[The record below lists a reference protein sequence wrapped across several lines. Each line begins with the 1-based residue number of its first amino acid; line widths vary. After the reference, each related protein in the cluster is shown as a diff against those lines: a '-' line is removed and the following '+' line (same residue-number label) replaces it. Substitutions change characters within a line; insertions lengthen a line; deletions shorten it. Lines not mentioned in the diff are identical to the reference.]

1 VNRTALAGRV
11 GWLAILAILALAYMN
26 ALHAPFVYDDRIEVV
41 GNATIRDLTEWRAI
55 AHYNVSR
62 LLLIWTYAWNFHLW
76 GLDPFGYHVVSLAIQ
91 GLAAGAAIHMTYA
104 VGRLGKHPAPMTV
117 ALGVVAVW
125 SVHPMAVEAVTY
137 ITGRSESLCALFCFA
152 ALGAWARS
160 MDAPA
165 RVAVGFRCL
174 GLIAALAAFLTKEVA
189 GALPLA
195 ALALEALLGPRD
207 KVWFRRPRWAWY
219 LPFVGLIAVAIWGR
233 LTFAGVLLPKEVD
246 RPLGVQLATQ
256 AEVWLRY
263 LGLWLMPV
271 GQTLFH
277 HVPDVVPLSAR
288 GVGVIGAWLGCALVA
303 IRWAASRPLV
313 AWALLSGALFLLP
326 SSSFVPL
333 KESMAEH
340 RAYALGLYLLMAFAW
355 SVGTARRARWTWL
368 IAILLP
374 VLVSLTMARNQVWS
388 SETALWGEATRQS
401 PTVAEAWYGLG
412 DAKRFEADF
421 DGAIVAYETA
431 LTLDP
436 KHLDSWSN
444 LGICLA
450 ELGDLTGAARAWRSA
465 LRVSPFYCK
474 AHNNLGMLATS
485 ESRWD
490 EAIVEFQTTL
500 AYCPNDVW
508 AHHGLGMIFAD
519 HRFKPERAVVHF
531 EALLRIDPTFS
542 GAEKVR
548 ARLLELTW

>member
-1 VNRTALAGRV
+1 
-11 GWLAILAILALAYMN
+11 
-26 ALHAPFVYDDRIEVV
+26 
-41 GNATIRDLTEWRAI
+41 
-55 AHYNVSR
+55 
-62 LLLIWTYAWNFHLW
+62 
-76 GLDPFGYHVVSLAIQ
+76 
-91 GLAAGAAIHMTYA
+91 
-104 VGRLGKHPAPMTV
+104 
-117 ALGVVAVW
+117 
-125 SVHPMAVEAVTY
+125 
-137 ITGRSESLCALFCFA
+137 
-152 ALGAWARS
+152 
-160 MDAPA
+160 
-165 RVAVGFRCL
+165 
-174 GLIAALAAFLTKEVA
+174 
-189 GALPLA
+189 
-195 ALALEALLGPRD
+195 
-207 KVWFRRPRWAWY
+207 
-219 LPFVGLIAVAIWGR
+219 
-233 LTFAGVLLPKEVD
+233 
-246 RPLGVQLATQ
+246 
-256 AEVWLRY
+256 
-263 LGLWLMPV
+263 
-271 GQTLFH
+271 
-277 HVPDVVPLSAR
+277 
-288 GVGVIGAWLGCALVA
+288 
-303 IRWAASRPLV
+303 
-313 AWALLSGALFLLP
+313 
-326 SSSFVPL
+326 
-333 KESMAEH
+333 
-340 RAYALGLYLLMAFAW
+340 MAFAW